1 MEIETSPPLYSAAPM
16 SPRYPLGIF
25 PTPLIEARRLS
36 AALNG
41 PRILIKRD
49 DMTGFGFGGNKVRVL
64 EYYLADA
71 LAQEADVIVT
81 AGGPQSNHVR
91 ATAAAARVAGLRV
104 VAILHGSRPDE
115 YQGNLLLNELLDVE
129 VHFTDSPDRELVDRK
144 FEEIAAELREAGGH
158 PYLIPRG
165 GASGLGALGYVECVR
180 EMEVQLTDM
189 SVHATWVAL
198 AIGSCGTQAGLLA
211 GARIYDATYRVL
223 GITVS
228 REVIECRERI
238 ERIAGEAGELVGHR
252 VEVSPDDIRVL
263 GDFLGAGYGIP
274 TPEGVEA
281 IRLVART
288 EGLFFDPT
296 YTGKGM
302 AGLIGEIQSGRIGK
316 DDTVVFLHTGGEPA
330 LFAHP
335 EIIDSQV

>member
-1 MEIETSPPLYSAAPM
+1 M
-16 SPRYPLGIF
+16 SVRYPLGIF
-25 PTPLIEARRLS
+25 PTPLIEARRLA

-91 ATAAAARVAGLRV
+91 ATAAAARVAGLQV
-104 VAILHGSRPDE
+104 IAIMHGSRPDE
-115 YQGNLLLNELLDVE
+115 YQGNLLLNELLDIE
-129 VHFTDSPDRELVDRK
+129 VQFTNSPERVLLDRK
-144 FEEIAAELREAGGH
+144 IEEVAAELREAGRH

-165 GASGLGALGYVECVR
+165 GASALGALGYVECVR
-180 EMEVQLTDM
+180 EMEAQLAQM
-189 SVHATWVAL
+189 GAQASWVVLAT
-198 AIGSCGTQAGLLA
+198 GSCGTQAGLLA
-211 GARIYDATYRVL
+211 GARIYAASYRVL

-228 REVIECRERI
+228 RQVVECRERI
-238 ERIAGEAGELVGHR
+238 ERIAGEAGKLAGHPF
-252 VEVSPDDIRVL
+252 EVSPDDIRVL
-263 GDFLGAGYGIP
+263 GDFIGAGYGIP
-274 TPEGVEA
+274 TPECVKA

-302 AGLIGEIQSGRIGK
+302 AGLIGEIQSGAYRKGRHGCIP
-316 DDTVVFLHTGGEPA
+316 THWR
-330 LFAHP
+330 
-335 EIIDSQV
+335 